1 MYAMLEAIQEQ
12 NRLLT
17 EQNAMLA
24 QMANEQEAV
33 LDPTQDTFSNC
44 DMMTD
49 HDLQLILN
57 SPNIYKAIDRWNKR
71 CDERAKRRLKR

>member
-1 MYAMLEAIQEQ
+1 MSAMVEAIQEQ

-17 EQNAMLA
+17 VQNALLA
-24 QMANEQEAV
+24 RMAETPAV
-33 LDPTQDTFSNC
+33 DPTNDDFSNC
-44 DMMTD
+44 DMMTE

-57 SPNIYKAIDRWNKR
+57 SPNIYTAIDRWNKR